1 MLIFCTLELA
11 EFQPVL
17 PLGRQLGRM
26 GPIQEEV
33 GCKMDNFLLLVI
45 GVLFILSAGFL
56 ILYFQTQQ
64 SFQEISKKLEVIQQP
79 QNGARTSEA
88 FKRELALNHDK
99 LVVMEADITK
109 NNRESLTEEELKTF
123 DVARNQIKK
132 SIAGLKANGD
142 WVGIPF
148 EYEWTEM
155 LDRLPNVLNLYRK
168 AEADKQALELA
179 QENGQ
184 KNDQSF

>member
-1 MLIFCTLELA
+1 
-11 EFQPVL
+11 
-17 PLGRQLGRM
+17 M
-26 GPIQEEV
+26 GPIKVEV

-64 SFQEISKKLEVIQQP
+64 SFLEITKKLEGIQPP
-79 QNGARTSEA
+79 QNAARSSEA

-99 LVVMEADITK
+99 LVVLEADITK
-109 NNRESLTEEELKTF
+109 NKRESLTEEELKTF

-132 SIAGLKANGD
+132 CIAGLKANGD

-148 EYEWTEM
+148 EYEWVEM
-155 LDRLPNVLNLYRK
+155 IDRLPNVLFLYRK
-168 AEADKQALELA
+168 AEAEKQALELA
-179 QENGQ
+179 QENEQ
-184 KNDQSF
+184 KNDQ

>member
-1 MLIFCTLELA
+1 
-11 EFQPVL
+11 
-17 PLGRQLGRM
+17 
-26 GPIQEEV
+26 
-33 GCKMDNFLLLVI
+33 MDNFLLLVI

-64 SFQEISKKLEVIQQP
+64 SLQEITKKLEVIQQP